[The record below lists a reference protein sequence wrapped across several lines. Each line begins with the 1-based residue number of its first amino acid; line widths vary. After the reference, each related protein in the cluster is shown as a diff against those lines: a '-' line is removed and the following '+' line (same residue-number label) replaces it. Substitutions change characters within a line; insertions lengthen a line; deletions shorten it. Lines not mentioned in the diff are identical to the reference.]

1 MEQILAKMEKNIDI
15 LIEKG
20 LDTFKESM
28 ENTPQ
33 SELYHAEGNVYIHTK
48 MVLNAL
54 ESMPE
59 YKELDIDSQHIL
71 YVAAMLHDIGKIKTT
86 VFKDNDWH
94 SPNHSSTG
102 SKMARELMYNE
113 FEFYGNKELVEF
125 RETVCLL
132 IRHHSFP
139 PHAIENNNNVLKL
152 HKISSNGILLPKF
165 SIKMLCL
172 LSKADILGRISK
184 DTNDM
189 LYAVELCEELAKE
202 ENCYDSYYNFTSNYT
217 KRAYLSGRDV
227 PKDYELFDDTWGEVV
242 MLSGLPGTGKDYF
255 IKETFPDIPMI
266 SLDEIRKENKISPT
280 DNQGKV
286 ANIARD
292 MAKEY
297 LRKHQ
302 PFVWNATNITPQTR
316 ESLVSLFEIY
326 KAKVRIIYL
335 ETDYDRLINQ
345 NQNRKEMVP
354 TIVICGMLKKLVPP
368 TANEAENVEWVII

>member
-1 MEQILAKMEKNIDI
+1 
-15 LIEKG
+15 
-20 LDTFKESM
+20 
-28 ENTPQ
+28 
-33 SELYHAEGNVYIHTK
+33 
-48 MVLNAL
+48 
-54 ESMPE
+54 
-59 YKELDIDSQHIL
+59 
-71 YVAAMLHDIGKIKTT
+71 
-86 VFKDNDWH
+86 
-94 SPNHSSTG
+94 
-102 SKMARELMYNE
+102 
-113 FEFYGNKELVEF
+113 
-125 RETVCLL
+125 
-132 IRHHSFP
+132 
-139 PHAIENNNNVLKL
+139 
-152 HKISSNGILLPKF
+152 
-165 SIKMLCL
+165 MLCL

-217 KRAYLSGRDV
+217 KRAYLSGRYV

-255 IKETFPDIPMI
+255 IKEKFPDIPMI

-292 MAKEY
+292 IAKEY
-297 LRKHQ
+297 LRRHQ

-316 ESLVSLFEIY
+316 ESLVSLFETY

-335 ETDYDRLINQ
+335 ETDYDRLIKQ

-354 TIVICGMLKKLVPP
+354 TIVIGGMLKKLVPP